1 MTAVRTASS
10 LFFVALLLQCGVC
23 SGDEGM
29 LGVLTPQQ
37 EVGLEP
43 RIEGQLVAVHV
54 RIGDVIDAGELIAEL
69 DDERFRQDLAEANA
83 RLDAA
88 HAKLEAAETR
98 VNVAQEA
105 LQRRRTLVEQQAVSR
120 EAVLEAEE
128 DVALAAAELNEARAS
143 VLQQAAI
150 VDQVDTRL
158 RNTRIMAPF
167 DGTVAERYSNPGM
180 TTSPGRPVVRLISN
194 DTLRVRFAAPVE
206 RASELSV
213 GGDLKVGI
221 ASVNIELGGTISQ
234 IGSEVDPASGMIIC
248 EAVLDV
254 IEDWRGLPLVGQTV
268 RVWLL
273 PQREM

>member
-1 MTAVRTASS
+1 MNYLYRNENSKTAARAVSS
-10 LFFVALLLQCGVC
+10 LYLIALLLQCGVC

-54 RIGDVIDAGELIAEL
+54 RIGDVIEAGELIAEL
-69 DDERFRQDLAEANA
+69 DDEPFRQDLAEANA

-88 HAKLEAAETR
+88 RAKLEAAEAR
-98 VNVAQEA
+98 VSVAQEA

-120 EAVLEAEE
+120 EAVSEAEE

-150 VDQVDTRL
+150 ADQVRTRL
-158 RNTRIMAPF
+158 RNTRVVAPF
-167 DGTVAERYSNPGM
+167 GGTVAERYRNPGM
-180 TTSPGRPVVRLISN
+180 TASPGRPVVRIISN
-194 DTLRVRFAAPVE
+194 DMLRARFAAPVE

-213 GGDLKVGI
+213 GGALEVGI
-221 ASVNIELGGTISQ
+221 
-234 IGSEVDPASGMIIC
+234 C
-248 EAVLDV
+248 
-254 IEDWRGLPLVGQTV
+254 
-268 RVWLL
+268 LL
-273 PQREM
+273 YTSPSPRDS